1 VYVAAAANDAIAIFS
16 RDRAGRL
23 RQLAGRAGCVS
34 EDGDEGCRQATGLD
48 GVSAVAVPKDGRH
61 VYAPSY
67 FSSAVAMFT
76 RTPAPRTRGR

>member
-1 VYVAAAANDAIAIFS
+1 VYVAGAANDAIAIFS
-16 RDRAGRL
+16 RDQAGRL

-34 EDGDEGCRQATGLD
+34 EDGDQGCRQATGLD
-48 GVSAVAVPKDGRH
+48 GVSAIAVPKDGRH

-76 RTPAPRTRGR
+76 RTPARGR